1 MPKIL
6 PSTSTSRPST
16 HNAEPQND
24 PPLITVDEY
33 RERMGHRIGR
43 NAIYQAVNEG
53 RIRHIRVNRKILILS
68 SEVEGWPMREAEAA

>member
-6 PSTSTSRPST
+6 PSPPNSRPFT
-16 HNAEPQND
+16 AHPEPQKD
-24 PPLITVDEY
+24 PPLITVNEY
-33 RERMGHRIGR
+33 RERMGRRIGR
-43 NAIYQAVNEG
+43 NAIYQAINEG